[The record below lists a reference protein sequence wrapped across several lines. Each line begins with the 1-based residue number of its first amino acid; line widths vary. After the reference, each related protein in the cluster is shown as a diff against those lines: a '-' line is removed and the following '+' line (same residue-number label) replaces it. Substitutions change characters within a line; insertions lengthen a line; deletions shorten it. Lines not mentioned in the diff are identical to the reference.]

1 MVPAFQLNYC
11 YSNCY
16 RRLLKTSWHLIG
28 DGILDKSI
36 DRKTASHCLVFDVT
50 VCVCF
55 CYCFDV

>member
-1 MVPAFQLNYC
+1 MVTAFQLNYC

-36 DRKTASHCLVFDVT
+36 GQSRRRYASLLIMIIL
-50 VCVCF
+50 
-55 CYCFDV
+55 YLQYNPG